1 MKDKNVAALLAL
13 FGGSLGLHRFYLGQ
27 VGLGILYLFL
37 FWMSWL
43 IGLIDFF
50 VFLSM
55 DQREFDFK
63 YNKDYIRQDYLQRD
77 TDFDRRDRR
86 GRYQR
91 ESYRDRRRKQYR
103 TPPPARNAERPVRRK
118 PATTAPKRTNPYKL
132 SGIRKYK
139 DYDFEGAI
147 EDFRKA
153 LGDDA
158 KDVAVHFNI
167 ACAYSI
173 MEDADKA
180 FHHLSQAVKYGF
192 VDFNRIHEHDALA
205 YLRIQDGFDTFVK
218 RGYQLEEKATPKAP
232 SAEASTPVPD
242 LLANPNLL
250 EQLKQLGEL
259 RDKGLLTE
267 EEFLAQKQRIL
278 RS

>member
-13 FGGSLGLHRFYLGQ
+13 FGGGLGIHRFYLGQ
-27 VGLGILYLFL
+27 VGMGILYIFL
-37 FWMSWL
+37 FWISW
-43 IGLIDFF
+43 IVGVIDFF
-50 VFLSM
+50 VFLAM

-63 YNKDYIRQDYLQRD
+63 YNRDYIRNDYLRGD
-77 TDFDRRDRR
+77 TDFDRRRNR
-86 GRYQR
+86 SQR
-91 ESYRDRRRKQYR
+91 PSYRDQRREQYQERR
-103 TPPPARNAERPVRRK
+103 TPPTPKRETR
-118 PATTAPKRTNPYKL
+118 TTPPPPKRTNPYKM

-173 MEDADKA
+173 MEDADQA
-180 FHHLSQAVKYGF
+180 FYHLDEAVKHGF

-205 YLRIQDGFDTFVK
+205 YIRIHEDYETFVK
-218 RGYQLEEKATPKAP
+218 RGYQLEEKQ
-232 SAEASTPVPD
+232 EASKSEVPDILKNPD
-242 LLANPNLL
+242 LLV
-250 EQLKQLGEL
+250 QLKQLGEL
-259 RDKGLLTE
+259 REKGLLTE
-267 EEFLAQKQRIL
+267 EEFQTQKKRIL
-278 RS
+278 RP

>member
-13 FGGSLGLHRFYLGQ
+13 FGGSLGIHRFYLGQ
-27 VGLGILYLFL
+27 IGLGIVYLFL

-55 DQREFDFK
+55 DQKEFDLK
-63 YNKDYIRQDYLQRD
+63 YNKDFVRPDYFKRD
-77 TDFDRRDRR
+77 TDFDRRRN
-86 GRYQR
+86 RYQR
-91 ESYRDRRRKQYR
+91 PDYREQRRDQYKQR
-103 TPPPARNAERPVRRK
+103 TQQFPPHRRASRQPASPPPRK
-118 PATTAPKRTNPYKL
+118 KTNPYKL
-132 SGIRKYK
+132 NGIRKYK

-180 FHHLSQAVKYGF
+180 FYHLAEAVKYGF

-205 YLRIQDGFDTFVK
+205 YLRIQEGFDTFVK
-218 RGYQLEEKATPKAP
+218 RGYQLDASAPVVEKKETPEEL
-232 SAEASTPVPD
+232 PD
-242 LLANPNLL
+242 LLSNPNLL
-250 EQLKQLGEL
+250 VQLKQLGEL

-267 EEFLAQKQRIL
+267 DEFQTQKKRIL